1 MAHRPR
7 PLSPHLQVYRWQVQ
21 MVVSILT
28 RVTGVIA
35 GFAALL
41 FAAGL
46 LALAAGEA
54 AWRDFTELA
63 LSPLG
68 FIVLFGWTWSLAF
81 HSIAG
86 VRHLMQDAGVG
97 MKIESV
103 IRSSWVTIIG
113 SLLVTALV
121 WILAMAQEGAA

>member
-28 RVTGVIA
+28 RITGVVA

-41 FAAGL
+41 FTAGL
-46 LALAAGEA
+46 VALAAGES
-54 AWRDFTELA
+54 AWLEFVELA
-63 LSPLG
+63 RSPLG
-68 FIVLFGWTWSLAF
+68 FIVLFGWTWALAF

-121 WILAMAQEGAA
+121 WVLAMAQEGGA

>member
-28 RVTGVIA
+28 RATGIIA
-35 GFAALL
+35 GLAAFL
-41 FAAGL
+41 FTAGL
-46 LALAAGEA
+46 VALAAGDA
-54 AWRDFTELA
+54 AWLEFVELVR
-63 LSPLG
+63 SPLG
-68 FIVLFGWTWSLAF
+68 FIVLFVWTWALAF
-81 HSIAG
+81 HSFAG
-86 VRHLMQDAGVG
+86 IRHLAQDAGVG

-103 IRSSWVTIIG
+103 IRSSWATIIG

-121 WILAMAQEGAA
+121 WVIAMMQEGGA

>member
-28 RVTGVIA
+28 RITGVVA

-41 FAAGL
+41 FTAGL
-46 LALAAGEA
+46 VALAAGDAE
-54 AWRDFTELA
+54 WREFIDLA
-63 LSPLG
+63 RSPLG
-68 FIVLFGWTWSLAF
+68 FVVLFGWTWSLAF

-97 MKIESV
+97 MKIDSV

-113 SLLVTALV
+113 SLLVTALIWV
-121 WILAMAQEGAA
+121 LAMAQEGAA

>member
-28 RVTGVIA
+28 RITGVVA

-41 FAAGL
+41 FTAGL
-46 LALAAGEA
+46 VALASGDA
-54 AWRDFTELA
+54 AWRDFVELVR
-63 LSPLG
+63 SPLG

-121 WILAMAQEGAA
+121 WVLAMAQEGGA

>member
-28 RVTGVIA
+28 RITGVVA

-41 FAAGL
+41 FTAGL
-46 LALAAGEA
+46 VALAAGDE
-54 AWRDFTELA
+54 AWREFVELA
-63 LSPLG
+63 RSPLG
-68 FIVLFGWTWSLAF
+68 FIVLFVWTWSLAF

-103 IRSSWVTIIG
+103 IRSSWVTIVG

-121 WILAMAQEGAA
+121 WVLAMMQEGAA

>member
-28 RVTGVIA
+28 RITGVIA

-41 FAAGL
+41 FTAGL
-46 LALAAGEA
+46 VALAAGDA
-54 AWRDFTELA
+54 AWLEFVEL
-63 LSPLG
+63 LRSPLG

-121 WILAMAQEGAA
+121 WVLAMMQEGAA

>member
-1 MAHRPR
+1 
-7 PLSPHLQVYRWQVQ
+7 

-28 RVTGVIA
+28 RATGIVA

-41 FAAGL
+41 FTAGL
-46 LALAAGEA
+46 VALAAGDE
-54 AWRDFTELA
+54 AWRGFVDIVR
-63 LSPLG
+63 SPLG
-68 FIVLFGWTWSLAF
+68 FVVLFGWTWSLAF

-97 MKIESV
+97 MKIDSV

-113 SLLVTALV
+113 SLLVTAVV
-121 WILAMAQEGAA
+121 WILAMMQEGAA